1 VVCHRSRGSWE
12 PIFEREYLGN
22 RAYVRFGE
30 SEWRLKSQVLHN
42 ASVFAGVVVN
52 SVSAA
57 NNGFLHRPPRE
68 SHAWSEVVAIRFDDG
83 DRECPGKC
91 SRAAGKHRRR
101 RGDRGIQVKIHDA
114 VVRLAERRDVFVP
127 QSQVETQTSGDAP
140 GILNEQ
146 IPGVLAEVVGCA
158 AALNRSL
165 LRQPQQEIGEIVAA
179 AGAGERTRI
188 GEGEGPARVLGTA
201 NVVVDPAKIA

>member
-1 VVCHRSRGSWE
+1 IQQQRRRDLALNIQVPNLHISEFVVLIDGEVVRHRSRGSWE
-12 PIFEREYLGN
+12 PIFEGEYLGN

-42 ASVFAGVVVN
+42 ASVLAGVVIN

-91 SRAAGKHRRR
+91 SRAAGKH
-101 RGDRGIQVKIHDA
+101 
-114 VVRLAERRDVFVP
+114 
-127 QSQVETQTSGDAP
+127 
-140 GILNEQ
+140 
-146 IPGVLAEVVGCA
+146 
-158 AALNRSL
+158 
-165 LRQPQQEIGEIVAA
+165 
-179 AGAGERTRI
+179 
-188 GEGEGPARVLGTA
+188 
-201 NVVVDPAKIA
+201 